1 MNLTIRNIS
10 SEVMEKI
17 RTLSKL
23 AKRSVNNEILLILEK
38 GVQEKIESMTVH
50 DRILTKETQINIWKK
65 LANNWED
72 DRSTSEIIE
81 DIYKNRT
88 LGRSIEL

>member
-23 AKRSVNNEILLILEK
+23 AKRSVNNEILLILEIS
-38 GVQEKIESMTVH
+38 V
-50 DRILTKETQINIWKK
+50 TQN
-65 LANNWED
+65 
-72 DRSTSEIIE
+72 
-81 DIYKNRT
+81 
-88 LGRSIEL
+88 